1 MRKVV
6 AGLTLTSASL
16 FISLLGFEAGW
27 RLYNQVPLATTDNFI
42 IQQLDIIRQN
52 TGAMVHDPVLG
63 WRLRE
68 NVFTQGSGFTTG
80 AYGLRMNSNAIHPPE
95 ADGILAIGDS
105 FTAGSGVTDSES
117 WPAQLE
123 QMIHQPVHNAAA
135 GAWGVDQM
143 VLRAEQ
149 LAPELR
155 PKVLILG
162 ILGQDSLRNAFEI
175 YGGGYKPYFVIEHGE
190 AILRGVPVPKVST
203 RSMDIGILREIFGH
217 SYLLHW
223 TLMRVSPT
231 KWVHDQYRYRQ
242 IHSDQ
247 TGVEISCHLMDRLLR
262 LQEEYSLRIIV
273 AMQYGASE
281 SSAQEPP
288 WYGPPVLACAEKRG
302 FETVDT
308 YPPLKSLADHDH
320 ARFVGLWLNEGGQLG
335 HMSAAGNGLV
345 SELFRDLLL
354 KQ

>member
-1 MRKVV
+1 MR
-6 AGLTLTSASL
+6 A
-16 FISLLGFEAGW
+16 W
-27 RLYNQVPLATTDNFI
+27 QRVPLTTTENFI

-52 TGAMVHDPVLG
+52 TGVMEFDTVLG
-63 WRLRE
+63 WRLKD
-68 NVFTQGSGFTTG
+68 NLYAKGSGFTTG
-80 AYGLRMNSNAIHPPE
+80 LYGLRMNSNEIRPP
-95 ADGILAIGDS
+95 ALGGILAVGDS
-105 FTAGSGVTDSES
+105 FTAGSGVIDDDS

-123 QMIHQPVHNAAA
+123 TEIHQPVHNAAA

-155 PKVLILG
+155 PKVLILS

-190 AILRGVPVPKVST
+190 AVLRGVPVPKVST
-203 RSMDIGILREIFGH
+203 RSMDIGILREILGH

-223 TLMRVSPT
+223 MLMRVSPT

-247 TGVEISCHLMDRLLR
+247 IGVEISCHLMDRLLR

-288 WYGPPVLACAEKRG
+288 WYGPPVLACAKKRG

-308 YPPLKSLADHDH
+308 CPPLKSLADHDH
-320 ARFVGLWLNEGGQLG
+320 SRFVGLWLNEGGQLG
-335 HMSAAGNGLV
+335 HMSAAGNQFAA
-345 SELFRDLLL
+345 ELFRDILL
-354 KQ
+354 KR